1 MNTKYIIA
9 CIVLLLSVKVKSQ
22 TIITNKYVQPSD
34 LKEWISFLAS
44 DEMRGRKNGSPEM
57 IKAAEWIALKFREY
71 YILPLPGNSEYIQNY
86 SFVSRQIHV
95 NERNVLGIQ
104 PGSDPVLKDQYIVLS
119 AHFDHVGIRR
129 AVDGDSIYNGAD
141 DNAAGT
147 STIIGIA
154 KSLKESGRKPG
165 RSVIFAAFSGEEA
178 GMRGSRYFVANPPVP
193 LKNIFVDLNFEMTGH
208 SEYLGKNK
216 YYLTG
221 CSTSNLDDV
230 IKEFDRTSKFQLIDT
245 VSMADYLFYGSDNA
259 AFARISLN
267 NNISTGIP
275 CGTIATSTMP
285 DYLHS
290 PGDEISLFDFDNMAA
305 LVNHF
310 SEFVLW
316 LSEYKGEIK
325 WTDPR
330 FTRP

>member
-1 MNTKYIIA
+1 MRTKYIIA
-9 CIVLLLSVKVKSQ
+9 CIVLLLTITVKSQ
-22 TIITNKYVQPSD
+22 TINKNQFVLPSD

-57 IKAAEWIALKFREY
+57 IRASEWIAGKFREFN
-71 YILPLPGNSEYIQNY
+71 ILPLTGNGEYIQNY
-86 SFVSRQIHV
+86 SFTSRQTQV
-95 NERNVLGIQ
+95 NERNVLGIM
-104 PGSDPVLKDQYIVLS
+104 PGSDPALKDQYIVLS

-129 AVDGDSIYNGAD
+129 AVEGDSIYNGAD

-154 KSLKESGRKPG
+154 KAIKESGRKPG
-165 RSVIFAAFSGEEA
+165 RSIIFAAFSGEEA

-193 LKNIFVDLNFEMTGH
+193 LRNIFVDLNFEMTGH
-208 SEYLGKNK
+208 SEYLGENK

-230 IKEFDRTSKFQLIDT
+230 IKEFDRTTNFGLIDT
-245 VSMADYLFYGSDNA
+245 IKIAEMLFNSSDNA
-259 AFARISLN
+259 SFARISFKDNL
-267 NNISTGIP
+267 ITGIP
-275 CGTIATSTMP
+275 GGTIATMTLA
-285 DYLHS
+285 DYIHS
-290 PGDEISLFDFDNMAA
+290 PKDEMSLFDFDNMAK

-310 SEFVLW
+310 RELVTW
-316 LSEYKGEIK
+316 LSEYTGEIK

-330 FTRP
+330 FARP